1 MDPHNFTEG
10 ILEWMKIR
18 KFEFNVSGEVKVFYR
33 FFGQHEFDMCMECL
47 SSTVDGQNNIK
58 LILYFCSFPKCF
70 WLQKVHNNLEN
81 ITQWFE
87 CRIKIIKWKFK
98 FLHSIFSFLFIDN
111 NSIDLKVVGT
121 SSFFDFSRPKQHE
134 NIYHFLLWSSLIC
147 TESRYDGPT

>member
-1 MDPHNFTEG
+1 MDPHNFTDG
-10 ILEWMKIR
+10 FLEWMKIR

-33 FFGQHEFDMCMECL
+33 FSWTHEVDICLECP

-87 CRIKIIKWKFK
+87 CRTKIINLKFK
-98 FLHSIFSFLFIDN
+98 VLRTIFSFLLIGN

-121 SSFFDFSRPKQHE
+121 SSFFVTSQDQNSMKIFIIFCCVR
-134 NIYHFLLWSSLIC
+134 L
-147 TESRYDGPT
+147 